1 MTLELS
7 RKVQRIK
14 PSLTLAITAKAK
26 EMKARGIDVLS
37 FGAGEPDFDTPENIK
52 AAGIAAIKNGE
63 TKYTASSGT
72 PALKKAIQQKFIR
85 ENNLVYELKNIM
97 VNAGAKHSLYN
108 IFQAILNK
116 DDEVIIPAPYWVSYP
131 DMVMLAEG
139 KPIIVQTKPENN
151 FQLTLQD
158 ILKEIRPKTKA
169 LVINSPS
176 NPTGAVYSRTHLEEI
191 ARYLESKDIYIISDE
206 IYEHFLYDNRSFYSI
221 ANYSENIKQKTIVVN
236 GVSKAYAMT
245 GWRIGYIAA
254 QEEVIKAIDVIQS
267 QSLSNP
273 NSIAQA
279 ATIEALNGDQASVR
293 MMLQAFDERRQYM
306 VKELNRIPGVIC
318 AMPQGAFYAF
328 PDVRGLFGKKY
339 NGKEIIGSMDLANLL
354 LEEAHVAVVPG
365 IGFGTEGFIRLSY
378 ACSMQTIEQG
388 LARIKDFVAKLS

>member
-14 PSLTLAITAKAK
+14 PSITLAISAKAK
-26 EMKARGIDVLS
+26 EMQAKGIDVLS

-52 AAGIAAIKNGE
+52 TTAINAIQKGE

-72 PALKKAIQQKFIR
+72 PALKKAIQQKFVR
-85 ENNLVYELKNIM
+85 ENNLVYDLKQII

-108 IFQAILNK
+108 VFQAILNK

-131 DMVMLAEG
+131 DMVLLAEG
-139 KPIIVQTKPENN
+139 KPVIVQTKPENG

-158 ILKEIRPKTKA
+158 IVKEIRPKTKA
-169 LVINSPS
+169 IVLNSPC
-176 NPTGAVYSRTHLEEI
+176 NPSGVVYSRTHLEEL
-191 ARYLESKDIYIISDE
+191 ARYLESKDIYLVSDE
-206 IYEHFLYDNRSFYSI
+206 IYEHFLYDNRTFYSI
-221 ANYSENIKQKTIVVN
+221 ANYSDNIKQKTIVVN

-245 GWRIGYIAA
+245 GWRIGFIAGP
-254 QEEVIKAIDVIQS
+254 EEVIKAVDVIQS

-273 NSIAQA
+273 TSISQA
-279 ATIEALNGDQASVR
+279 ATVEALSGDQSSVR
-293 MMLQAFDERRQYM
+293 MMLRAFDERRQYM
-306 VKELNRIPGVIC
+306 VKELNQIPGITC
-318 AMPQGAFYAF
+318 ALPQGAFYAF
-328 PDVRGLFGKKY
+328 PDVRELFGKKY
-339 NGKEIIGSMDLANLL
+339 NGIEITGSMELANLL
-354 LEEAHVAVVPG
+354 LNEAHVAVVPG

-388 LARIKDFVAKLS
+388 IVRIRDFVAKLS

>member
-14 PSLTLAITAKAK
+14 PSITLTITAKAK
-26 EMKARGIDVLS
+26 EMQAQGLDVLS

-52 AAGIAAIKNGE
+52 AVAITAINKGE
-63 TKYTASSGT
+63 TKYTTSSGT
-72 PALKKAIQQKFIR
+72 PALKKAIQQKLIR
-85 ENNLVYELKNIM
+85 ENNLKYELNQLI

-131 DMVMLAEG
+131 DMVLLADG

-158 ILKEIRPKTKA
+158 IMKEIRPKTKA
-169 LVINSPS
+169 IVINSPS
-176 NPTGAVYSRTHLEEI
+176 NPTGAVYSKSHLEEI
-191 ARYLESKDIYIISDE
+191 AHYLEGKDIYLISDE
-206 IYEHFLYDNRSFYSI
+206 IYEHFLYVDQPFYSI
-221 ANYSENIKQKTIVVN
+221 ANYSEKVKQKTIVVN

-245 GWRIGYIAA
+245 GWRIGYIAGPA
-254 QEEVIKAIDVIQS
+254 DVVKAVDIIQS

-273 NSIAQA
+273 TSIAQA
-279 ATIEALNGDQASVR
+279 ATVEALNGDQSSVR
-293 MMLQAFDERRQYM
+293 MMLNAFDERRRYM
-306 VKELNRIPGVIC
+306 VQALNDIPGVHC
-318 AMPQGAFYAF
+318 ALPQGAFYAF
-328 PDVRGLFGKKY
+328 PDVRELFGKKY
-339 NGKEIIGSMDLANLL
+339 NGVEITGSMDLANLL
-354 LEEAHVAVVPG
+354 LAEAHVAVVPG

-378 ACSMQTIEQG
+378 ACSMQTIQKG
-388 LARIKDFVAKLS
+388 MARLKEFVAKLL